1 MSKTLVI
8 AVGGNALPTVNP
20 RDTSDLEQMLM
31 PVIDFAEQGMDVVLT
46 YGNGP
51 QVGVIYEGMLDL
63 AQKHSDISEILM
75 ASTGAMSE
83 GSIGS
88 LIRFALRNIC
98 LRRNKFFKVTTVI
111 THTLVDHEDPAF
123 DNPTKPVGRFL
134 SEEEAER
141 MRAEGRAIV
150 EDSGR
155 GYRWV
160 VPSPKPQRILEFRS
174 IRTLMD
180 AGHIV
185 LACGGG
191 GIPTIRRD
199 NREETVEAVIDKDA
213 ASALLAHELKADSLF
228 LVTGVPQVAVDFG
241 KPTQRWVD
249 HMTREEALKYIEEG
263 QFPPGSMLPK
273 IEAALNFV
281 ENNPNGEALIT
292 SIECLAD
299 ALAGKTGTRIT
310 LN

>member
-20 RDTSDLEQMLM
+20 HDTSALEEMLE
-31 PVIDFAEQGMDVVLT
+31 PVIDFAEEGMDVVLT

-88 LIRFALRNIC
+88 LLRYALRNIC
-98 LRRNKFFKVTTVI
+98 LKRNKFFKVTSVI
-111 THTLVDHEDPAF
+111 SHTLVDHEDPAF
-123 DNPTKPVGRFL
+123 ANPTKPVGRFL

-141 MRAEGRAIV
+141 MRAEGRTVI

-160 VPSPKPQRILEFRS
+160 VPSPKPQQILEFRS
-174 IRTLMD
+174 VRTLMD

-191 GIPTIRRD
+191 GIPTVRKD
-199 NREETVEAVIDKDA
+199 GREETVEAVIDKDA

-249 HMTREEALKYIEEG
+249 HMTRAEALEYIEQG
-263 QFPPGSMLPK
+263 QFPAGSMLPK
-273 IEAALNFV
+273 MEAALNFV

-292 SIECLAD
+292 SIDCLAQ
-299 ALAGKTGTRIT
+299 ALRGETGTRIT

>member
-1 MSKTLVI
+1 MKKACVI

-20 RDTSDLEQMLM
+20 KDTTDLEKMLA
-31 PVIDFAEQGMDVVLT
+31 PVVDFAEQGMDVVVT

-51 QVGVIYEGMLDL
+51 QVGVIYEGLFDL
-63 AQKHSDISEILM
+63 AQKHTDLSEILM

-98 LRRNKFFKVTTVI
+98 LSRDKFFKVTSVI
-111 THTLVDHEDPAF
+111 THTLVDQNDPAF
-123 DNPTKPVGRFL
+123 AEPTKPVGRFL
-134 SEEEAER
+134 SAEEAQR
-141 MRAEGRAIV
+141 MRAEGRSVI

-160 VPSPKPQRILEFRS
+160 VPSPKPKRILEFRS

-191 GIPTIRRD
+191 GIPTTREN
-199 NREETVEAVIDKDA
+199 NREHTVEAVIDKDA
-213 ASALLAHELKADSLF
+213 ASALLAHELKADALF
-228 LVTGVPQVAVDFG
+228 LLTGVPKVAINFG
-241 KPTQRWVD
+241 KENQRWLD
-249 HMTREEALKYIEEG
+249 HITKAEAERYIEEG
-263 QFPPGSMLPK
+263 QFHKGSMLPK
-273 IEAALNFV
+273 IEAALDFV
-281 ENNPNGEALIT
+281 EHNPNGEALIT
-292 SIECLAD
+292 SIDCLAD
-299 ALAGKTGTRIT
+299 ALSGKTGTRIT
-310 LN
+310 LK

>member
-20 RDTSDLEQMLM
+20 RDTSELEAMLQ

-51 QVGVIYEGMLDL
+51 QVGVIYEGLLEL

-75 ASTGAMSE
+75 ASTLAMSE

-88 LIRFALRNIC
+88 LLRYALRNIC
-98 LRRNKFFKVTTVI
+98 LARNKLFKVTSVI

-123 DNPTKPVGRFL
+123 DHPTKPIGRFL
-134 SEEEAER
+134 SESEAEA
-141 MRAEGRAIV
+141 MRAEGRTVV

-160 VPSPKPQRILEFRS
+160 VPSPQPQRILEFRS

-191 GIPTIRRD
+191 GIPTIRQN

-213 ASALLAHELKADSLF
+213 ASALLAYELKADSLL
-228 LVTGVPQVAVDFG
+228 LVTSVPQVAVDFG

-249 HMTREEALKYIEEG
+249 HMTRDEALAYIEQG

-281 ENNPNGEALIT
+281 EKNPSGEALIT
-292 SIECLAD
+292 SIDCLAQ
-299 ALAGKTGTRIT
+299 ALSGETGTRIT
-310 LN
+310 QT